1 MTAIERDLSTADRIV
16 QVLHHLGIKRAHI
29 AARIPGDWQGLA
41 SSHPEAI
48 ASLTLVGPL
57 GMDPALLRQ
66 LAPRLLVIAGA
77 QGPPADLV
85 QQVIAGL
92 AGATLVTLRG
102 YPSPTSYTDVAA
114 ERAADIGAAMTAF
127 MARMDADTALA
138 PVTIAD
144 TAGEVA
150 RVSYRLQGAG
160 RPLVLLPLSVAPSQ
174 WEPVL
179 PHLSA
184 HYCTIVLGGTDL
196 GMIASLET
204 RGHTPG
210 YLRVVGNL
218 IDATGLQPGERILEV
233 GCGTGVLDRWLARRT
248 ERANRIIGVD
258 VNTYLLREAAMLAQR
273 EGLADT
279 IEFRH
284 GNAENLPFADKYF
297 GMVMSSTVIQWA
309 NADRMLAEMVR
320 VSKPGGRVAV
330 IGHAHDLPRWVN
342 LPLPAELKHKI
353 EAPGWGGDNHHPLGC
368 HEASLYQR
376 IHQTNLTQIQMFP
389 QFAAFNDPFRLQQLQ
404 ASLLPTLSP
413 EEADAWRAAVAQ
425 AEADGTFFIATPFH
439 CVVGTKP

>member
-1 MTAIERDLSTADRIV
+1 MTAIERDLSSADRIV
-16 QVLHHLGIKRAHI
+16 QVLHHLGINRAHI
-29 AARIPGDWQGLA
+29 AARVPGDWQGLV
-41 SSHPEAI
+41 STYPETV

-57 GMDPALLRQ
+57 GMDPAVLRQ

-77 QGPPADLV
+77 QGRPADMV

-92 AGATLVTLRG
+92 PDATLVTLHG
-102 YPSPTSYTDVAA
+102 YPSPTAYTDVAA
-114 ERAADIGAAMTAF
+114 ERAADIGAAMLAF
-127 MARMDADTALA
+127 MARRDADAALA
-138 PVTIAD
+138 PVSIAD
-144 TAGEVA
+144 TTGEVA
-150 RVSYRLQGAG
+150 GVSYRVQGSG
-160 RPLVLLPLSVAPSQ
+160 LPLVLLPLSVAPSQ
-174 WEPVL
+174 WEPLL
-179 PHLSA
+179 PQLSA
-184 HYCTIVLGGTDL
+184 RYCTIVLGGAAL

-204 RGHTPG
+204 RGHTAG

-218 IDATGLQPGERILEV
+218 IDATELRPGERVLEV

-248 ERANRIIGVD
+248 GRANRIMGVD
-258 VNTYLLREAAMLAQR
+258 INAYLLREAAMLVQR

-279 IEFRH
+279 IEFRQ
-284 GNAENLPFADKYF
+284 GNAENLPFADEHF
-297 GMVMSSTVIQWA
+297 GVVMSSTVIQWA
-309 NADRMLAEMVR
+309 DADRMLAEMVR
-320 VSKPGGRVAV
+320 VTKPGGRVAV

-342 LPLPAELKHKI
+342 LPLPTELKHQI
-353 EAPGWGGDNHHPLGC
+353 EAPGWGGDDHHPLGC
-368 HEASLYQR
+368 HEASLYQHIR
-376 IHQTNLTQIQMFP
+376 QTGLTQVQMFP